1 MGARVF
7 HLYAGIIA
15 LYVILRF
22 VRLLPWG
29 RTAKVLLSALIV
41 VGAEHHLV
49 TRNIFGS
56 MASPE
61 VPGWLLMGLGW
72 ATGTLVL
79 FGLFLILSDLLGCL
93 LRRVAP
99 RPSRLLLA
107 PSGWRCGLLVLAVC
121 LGALGVR
128 EAVRV
133 PPVKT
138 VDVAIPGW
146 PQALDGLRVAQLTD
160 LHASRLLDAPWM
172 EQVVARTNA
181 LKADLIVITGDMV
194 DGSPAARVADV
205 KPLQDLAAPLGVLA
219 IPGNHEYY
227 VDYLGWVDAFQ
238 KTGLRLL
245 RNEHVT
251 LTHAGQRFVVAGL
264 TDRVAER
271 IAETM
276 PDLAGALAGR
286 DPADPVILLDHRPG
300 NAPQAAQAGVSL
312 QLSGHTHGGQ
322 ILGPDR
328 LAKWMNGGFV
338 SGLYDVGDLRLYV
351 SNGAGLWPGFPL
363 RLGRRNEITELV
375 LRAAPARQAPR

>member
-1 MGARVF
+1 MF

-138 VDVAIPGW
+138 VEVAIPGW

-286 DPADPVILLDHRPG
+286 DPADPVILLDHRP
-300 NAPQAAQAGVSL
+300 ATRRKPRRPACRCSCPVTRMAARSW
-312 QLSGHTHGGQ
+312 
-322 ILGPDR
+322 GPTAWR
-328 LAKWMNGGFV
+328 NG
-338 SGLYDVGDLRLYV
+338 
-351 SNGAGLWPGFPL
+351 
-363 RLGRRNEITELV
+363 
-375 LRAAPARQAPR
+375 